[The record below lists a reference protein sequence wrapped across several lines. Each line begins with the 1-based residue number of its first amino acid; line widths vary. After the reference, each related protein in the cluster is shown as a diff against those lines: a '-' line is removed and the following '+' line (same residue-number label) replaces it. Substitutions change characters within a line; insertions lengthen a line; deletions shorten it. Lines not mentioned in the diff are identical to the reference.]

1 MSALQLIVGLGNP
14 GKEHEGDRHNVG
26 ADFVRALA
34 SQQQQILELQSQL
47 RFLHEEMKTHGARLD
62 AVDAP
67 ADPPPPHY

>member
-1 MSALQLIVGLGNP
+1 MTDSQPELESQIAFLEDTVAEL
-14 GKEHEGDRHNVG
+14 D
-26 ADFVRALA
+26 RALA

>member
-1 MSALQLIVGLGNP
+1 MTDQQPELESQIAFLEDTVAEL
-14 GKEHEGDRHNVG
+14 D
-26 ADFVRALA
+26 RALA